1 MNMKWVLCPHCGNKT
16 RVQIRGDTELKHF
29 PLYCPKCKTETLI
42 DLKGEHITII
52 KSQTLRRR
60 ADDRQSKDCGHRL
73 ILITGRIS
81 LMNSTLEHSKTEKS
95 LHGGRSAT
103 TWLQPFL

>member
-29 PLYCPKCKTETLI
+29 PLYCPKCKTGTLI

-52 KSQTLRRR
+52 KEPDAKT
-60 ADDRQSKDCGHRL
+60 QSR
-73 ILITGRIS
+73 
-81 LMNSTLEHSKTEKS
+81 
-95 LHGGRSAT
+95 
-103 TWLQPFL
+103 

>member
-1 MNMKWVLCPHCGNKT
+1 MNMKWVLCPYIGNKT

-60 ADDRQSKDCGHRL
+60 ADDRQSKH
-73 ILITGRIS
+73 
-81 LMNSTLEHSKTEKS
+81 NH
-95 LHGGRSAT
+95 
-103 TWLQPFL
+103 